1 MHLPT
6 VIAAFATVFLAELP
20 DKTMIATI
28 VLSSRFHRP
37 LAVWIGAA
45 SALTLQMVIAV
56 TAAQLLRLLPERPV
70 QFAVSGLF
78 AVGAVVLWR
87 SQDEG
92 GNPNET
98 IADDLADGRT
108 SAPTVSGRR
117 IAATVFGIV
126 FVAEW
131 GDLTQ
136 LATASLATTRPPL
149 SVFVGASLAMISVSA
164 IGVIAGRALL
174 RVVPERILHR
184 AAAVVFAILAV
195 VFFVN
200 AVRTVD
206 IGTGVERAVSGA
218 VLVVRVIVM
227 VLGQEVRGVD
237 AVHSPD
243 VGVTVI
249 VDDDGTAARAD
260 HPVAER
266 LGQQTTDWST
276 SSGGPSATMH
286 PARSSTRSVC
296 RASPR

>member
-1 MHLPT
+1 MPIDWSIVHLPT

-20 DKTMIATI
+20 DKTMFATI

-45 SALTLQMVIAV
+45 TALTLQMLIAV

-87 SQDEG
+87 SRDEG
-92 GNPNET
+92 GNPDET
-98 IADDLADGRT
+98 IAVDLAEDES

-164 IGVIAGRALL
+164 FGVLAGRALL

-206 IGTGVERAVSGA
+206 IGTGVERAAQALCSWCA
-218 VLVVRVIVM
+218 
-227 VLGQEVRGVD
+227 
-237 AVHSPD
+237 
-243 VGVTVI
+243 
-249 VDDDGTAARAD
+249 
-260 HPVAER
+260 
-266 LGQQTTDWST
+266 
-276 SSGGPSATMH
+276 
-286 PARSSTRSVC
+286 
-296 RASPR
+296 

>member
-1 MHLPT
+1 MHVPT

-28 VLSSRFHRP
+28 VLSARFHRP
-37 LAVWIGAA
+37 LAVWLGAA

-87 SQDEG
+87 SHSDVD
-92 GNPNET
+92 PNEA
-98 IADDLADGRT
+98 IADDLSTAESPARRL
-108 SAPTVSGRR
+108 SGRR

-149 SVFVGASLAMISVSA
+149 SVLVGASLAMICVSA

-174 RVVPERILHR
+174 RVVPERVLHR
-184 AAAVVFAILAV
+184 TAAVVFAVLAV

-200 AVRTVD
+200 ALRTVD
-206 IGTGVERAVSGA
+206 VSTGVDERASAQRRGA
-218 VLVVRVIVM
+218 
-227 VLGQEVRGVD
+227 RG
-237 AVHSPD
+237 
-243 VGVTVI
+243 
-249 VDDDGTAARAD
+249 ARDRGGAGARGPTRRHRDPAPRRHD
-260 HPVAER
+260 HGR
-266 LGQQTTDWST
+266 
-276 SSGGPSATMH
+276 
-286 PARSSTRSVC
+286 R
-296 RASPR
+296 